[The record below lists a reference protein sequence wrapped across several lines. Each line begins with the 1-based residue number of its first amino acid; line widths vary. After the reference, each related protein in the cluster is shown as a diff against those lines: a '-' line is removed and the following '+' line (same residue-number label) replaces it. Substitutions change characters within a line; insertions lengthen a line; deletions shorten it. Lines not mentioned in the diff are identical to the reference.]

1 MKKIALKTSAL
12 RTGAAA
18 LLFSTALI
26 VPGAAMA
33 KDVAVTVDMKNY
45 RGPGAYLAV
54 YLVDGSGRYQQTLW
68 VSGRKSKYY
77 RHLKGWAR
85 GISSAGG
92 SIDGLTG
99 ASVGSGR
106 SLTVRASVADALID
120 AGYKVVVD
128 VSVEDWGDRPR
139 DASVPLTNGASAGGG
154 GFVSK
159 LSVKM

>member
-1 MKKIALKTSAL
+1 MKKIAMKTVA
-12 RTGAAA
+12 GA
-18 LLFSTALI
+18 LLLSSALI

-33 KDVAVTVDMKNY
+33 GDVAVTVDLKSY

-54 YLVDGSGRYQQTLW
+54 YLVDGSGRYRQTLW
-68 VSGRKSKYY
+68 VSGAKSKYY

-92 SIDGLTG
+92 SLDGLTG

-106 SLTVRASVADALID
+106 SLTVRARIADALID
-120 AGYKVVVD
+120 AGYQVVVD
-128 VSVEDWGDRPR
+128 ASVEDRGDRPR
-139 DASVPLTNGASAGGG
+139 DAAVPLKNGASAGGS

>member
-1 MKKIALKTSAL
+1 MKKIAVKTVA
-12 RTGAAA
+12 GA
-18 LLFSTALI
+18 LLLSTALI

-33 KDVAVTVDMKNY
+33 RDVTVTVDMKTY

-54 YLVDGSGRYQQTLW
+54 YLVDGDGRYRQTLW

-85 GISSAGG
+85 GMSAAGG

-99 ASVGSGR
+99 ASVGSGG
-106 SLTVRASVADALID
+106 SLTVRANVADALID
-120 AGYKVVVD
+120 AGYQVVVD
-128 VSVEDWGDRPR
+128 ASVEDWGDRPR
-139 DASVPLTNGASAGGG
+139 DAAVPLSNGASVGGS

>member
-1 MKKIALKTSAL
+1 MKKLVC
-12 RTGAAA
+12 A
-18 LLFSTALI
+18 LLLSTALI

-33 KDVAVTVDMKNY
+33 KDIAVTVDMKSY

-68 VSGRKSKYY
+68 VAGRKAKYY

-106 SLTVRASVADALID
+106 SLTVRANVADALID
-120 AGYKVVVD
+120 AGYHVVVD
-128 VSVEDWGDRPR
+128 ASVEDWGEKPR
-139 DASVPLTNGASAGGG
+139 DAAVPLTNGASASGS
-154 GFVSK
+154 GFVRK